1 MLKTSEIEFI
11 KKRLIDKFNPDKV
24 ILFGSRARMDANN
37 NSDVDLLVITKVSS
51 SRRKLMVEMDKALT
65 GLNYARDI
73 IILSAA
79 EFEKDKLIIGTL
91 ARYASREG
99 RVIYESY
106 DLIKHFQG

>member
-24 ILFGSRARMDANN
+24 ILFGSQARMDADNK
-37 NSDVDLLVITKVSS
+37 SDVDLLVITKVSS
-51 SRRKLMVEMDKALT
+51 SRRKLMVEIDKALT

-79 EFEKDKLIIGTL
+79 EFEKDKLITGTL

-99 RVIYESY
+99 RVIYES
-106 DLIKHFQG
+106 